1 MVLVAPFGGFPL
13 GALYRAPKQ
22 EMGRFYRK
30 KKPAASCNS
39 LLPPPSAAP
48 GTPTD
53 SRKAL
58 RVPVRL
64 SMLYL
69 LSMPRP
75 QPAGLDA
82 IGNVM
87 PPVTTATPGMQASR
101 QGKAAITFFV
111 TPESKAAIKAALADG
126 GYGTSFQQ
134 GLVALLNE
142 LLAKQNRP
150 PIA

>member
-1 MVLVAPFGGFPL
+1 VLVAPFGGFPL
-13 GALYRAPKQ
+13 GAPYEAPKQ

-39 LLPPPSAAP
+39 LLSTADGGNDARSATGPSSK
-48 GTPTD
+48 T
-53 SRKAL
+53 K
-58 RVPVRL
+58 L

-75 QPAGLDA
+75 QPVGLDA
-82 IGNVM
+82 IGNVVS
-87 PPVTTATPGMQASR
+87 PVTATPGTQASR

>member
-1 MVLVAPFGGFPL
+1 
-13 GALYRAPKQ
+13 
-22 EMGRFYRK
+22 
-30 KKPAASCNS
+30 
-39 LLPPPSAAP
+39 
-48 GTPTD
+48 
-53 SRKAL
+53 
-58 RVPVRL
+58 
-64 SMLYL
+64 MLYL

-75 QPAGLDA
+75 QPVGLDA
-82 IGNVM
+82 IGNVA
-87 PPVTTATPGMQASR
+87 PPAAASPGTQASR